1 MLGCALGGGCWWGAV
16 SCPVSG
22 LPDAG
27 TPSLAS
33 AGRTGLA
40 CRTWPAAPSC
50 RRPHGAGGR
59 LEPVVV
65 RPVWE
70 ESGPVARL
78 PLTPVL
84 ELRSRRCHLR
94 PTRRKVGK
102 TDRQAPQRPQVQ
114 SGPHVPTRGQGSTGH
129 HVTAAGGR
137 EGKTERMS
145 PPNSAELGAAARTR
159 PRPRL
164 PQQTVLSRVP
174 GGGQGW
180 EETATGPVCTF
191 VDFEPYECI
200 T

>member
-1 MLGCALGGGCWWGAV
+1 MLGCARGGGCWWGRCPAL
-16 SCPVSG
+16 SPVSLTQG
-22 LPDAG
+22 RRSSPL
-27 TPSLAS
+27 L
-33 AGRTGLA
+33 AGRG
-40 CRTWPAAPSC
+40 WPAAPGC

-70 ESGPVARL
+70 ESGPVARP
-78 PLTPVL
+78 PLTPAL

-102 TDRQAPQRPQVQ
+102 TDRQAPQWPQVQ
-114 SGPHVPTRGQGSTGH
+114 SGPHVPACGQGSTGH
-129 HVTAAGGR
+129 HVAAAGGR
-137 EGKTERMS
+137 DGETERVS
-145 PPNSAELGAAARTR
+145 PISQRAQLGAAADNVAPDLASPSR
-159 PRPRL
+159 PCCHVCL
-164 PQQTVLSRVP
+164 